1 MIKILFL
8 TTVLPR
14 RQRMGG
20 EVASQCFIDA
30 LQSTGCDVTIMGYQ
44 HQDDFLELS
53 PSEVTI
59 GRRYIETQKAKFH
72 VLIWLALAFIKRL
85 PYSSAK
91 YYSQDY
97 IEAVQNALKT
107 KQYDRVI
114 VDHAQMAWLTRYI
127 PDPSQL
133 LTISHNIEHQL
144 YFDTARQAKNSLERW
159 IYRRDAKLLYH
170 LEHHL
175 AKVSQQIWTLT
186 QHDAQYFTQQS
197 HGAAVRC
204 FDLPPRLASVPPC
217 PSTKVFDIGIIGS
230 WGWKPNLEGLQWFLD
245 QIYPQLPKDLS
256 IHVAGRG
263 ADWLADKY
271 PKIQYHGF
279 VPDAQEFM
287 AQAKVIAIPTLTGG
301 GIQIKT
307 LHAIASGSS
316 IVATA
321 VALRGIVDPPN
332 TVQVATDA
340 EAFISGLASAT
351 SADVTESN
359 LKSAFEWVQQR
370 EKRFLNDVHQA
381 IVVDNSSSSVLLHK

>member
-1 MIKILFL
+1 MKILFL

-53 PSEVTI
+53 PFEVTI
-59 GRRYIETQKAKFH
+59 GRRCIETQKAKFH
-72 VLIWLALAFIKRL
+72 VLIWLALAFLKRL

-91 YYSQDY
+91 YYSQAY
-97 IEAVQNALKT
+97 IKAVRNALKT
-107 KQYDRVI
+107 TRYDRVI
-114 VDHAQMAWLTRYI
+114 VDHAQMAWLTKYI
-127 PDPSQL
+127 PDLSQL
-133 LTISHNIEHQL
+133 LTISHNVEHQL

-159 IYRRDAKLLYH
+159 IYRRDAKLLYR

-175 AKVSQQIWTLT
+175 AEISQQVWTLT
-186 QHDAQYFTQQS
+186 QHDAQYFTQKS
-197 HGAAVRC
+197 HGEAIRC
-204 FDLPPRLASVPPC
+204 FDLPPGLASALHSPN
-217 PSTKVFDIGIIGS
+217 TKVFDIGIIGS
-230 WGWKPNLEGLQWFLD
+230 WGWKPNLEGLLWFLD
-245 QIYPQLPKDLS
+245 QIYPHLPNNLS
-256 IHVAGRG
+256 IHIAGRG

-321 VALRGIVDPPN
+321 VALRGIVDPPD

-340 EAFISGLASAT
+340 GEFIRCLTAAA
-351 SADVTESN
+351 SADVTELN

-370 EKRFLNDVHQA
+370 KKQFLNDVHEA
-381 IVVDNSSSSVLLHK
+381 IVVDNSSKSVLLHK